1 LIRNS
6 LDRELSAAPKKL
18 PDGMD
23 VAKRVVMSLV
33 PSDAGQ
39 KRGSMMGKRLI
50 CLSVLL
56 IICLTPGGQVNSSE
70 GINRII
76 HDIYFSQDDLIL
88 EKEQGFDVV
97 SLRGCPRLRD
107 EGQPNLPVKFVH
119 LVLPPNC
126 AVSGASV
133 TNAVSIILEGKFRI
147 LPTQP
152 DLRTDGSFAAPWV
165 DPDPTIYNSISAYPA
180 QMIEIVN
187 EGYLGGNH
195 LVTLAV
201 TPFQYRPATGELLFY
216 SSLTVDIQLD
226 QVKRIPAASYAKV
239 RPAKAERL
247 CQRVLNRLV
256 NNKEDVVSFNY
267 RYNLSLQPE
276 NSSDETTT
284 YYEYIVITSPELATS
299 FQPLID
305 WKIKKGIKSCV
316 VSLDS
321 ILTSYTGKDDA
332 EKLRNFLI
340 EAYYKGTV
348 WVLLGGDEHVVP
360 IRYAYPTN
368 TTSVP
373 SNASQQIC
381 DLYYSD
387 VDGDWDFDND
397 GVWGEPQSDRP
408 DVYPDLFVG
417 RVPASDADEVSAFV
431 DKLLCY
437 ERNPGGGALDY
448 LTRALWIS
456 SDQMR
461 DWDEGI
467 GQHGLLSPSIPSNF
481 NQDLTGLVESPTGA
495 AENPAGPGGGTCVE
509 TMNQGWGIIGILA
522 HGKSSGFVAKS
533 NLTNGDPKSWVLT
546 QPGGDDGNGYM
557 PNLTNFQKYGIAYS
571 ISCSQGALDVDEYP
585 YMGGEPCVGEFY
597 PLVPQKGGVAF
608 LGYSRWGWVSI
619 SYKLFD
625 KFLEYLFDENL
636 GHHIGVAEALSRCAY
651 PAYRDIDYGHNL
663 FGDPEMPVWTETPSP
678 IAVDHPDQIILGKQ
692 IVELSVSSN
701 GSGVDG
707 AQVCMTLRG
716 QTLFLGETD
725 QNGELSCNL
734 DLNDI
739 GEMDLVVTKP
749 HLVPYEDSITISLAS
764 DADDDDA
771 DVSTFSFDLSQNH
784 PNPFNP
790 STSIRYTVDS
800 KQTSLHTSLKI
811 YNILG
816 QRVRTLV
823 NEEKQPGQHLAVWDG
838 KDDGANDV
846 SSGIYFYILETGEFR
861 ETKKMTLIR

>member
-1 LIRNS
+1 
-6 LDRELSAAPKKL
+6 
-18 PDGMD
+18 
-23 VAKRVVMSLV
+23 
-33 PSDAGQ
+33 
-39 KRGSMMGKRLI
+39 MGKRLI
-50 CLSVLL
+50 CLSVVF
-56 IICLTPGGQVNSSE
+56 IICLAPGGQIFSDE
-70 GINRII
+70 GISRIS
-76 HDIYFSQDDLIL
+76 HDIYFSQDDLL
-88 EKEQGFDVV
+88 FGKQQGFDVV
-97 SLRGCPRLRD
+97 TLKGCLKLQD
-107 EGQPNLPVKFVH
+107 EGQPNLPVKFIH

-126 AVSGASV
+126 TATGASV
-133 TNAVSIILEGKFRI
+133 INGIPIHLDGNFRI

-152 DLRTDGSFAAPWV
+152 DLRTDGSFSSPWV
-165 DPDPTIYNSISAYPA
+165 DPDPAIYNSTSAYPS
-180 QMIEIVN
+180 QMLKIVN

-201 TPFQYRPATGELLFY
+201 TPFQYQPTTGELFFY
-216 SSLTVDIQLD
+216 SSLSIDIQLD
-226 QVKRIPAASYAKV
+226 RAERIPASLSAKI
-239 RPAKAERL
+239 RPIKAERL
-247 CQRVLNRLV
+247 YQGILNWLV
-256 NNKEDVVSFNY
+256 SNQEDIDVSG
-267 RYNLSLQPE
+267 RQDDSSSPMK
-276 NSSDETTT
+276 NSFDETTG
-284 YYEYIVITSPELATS
+284 YYEYLVITSSDLAAS
-299 FQPLID
+299 FQPLAD
-305 WKIKKGIKSCV
+305 WKTKKGIKSCV
-316 VSLDS
+316 VVIDS
-321 ILTSYTGKDDA
+321 ILTNYPGKDGA

-340 EAYYKGTV
+340 QAYYKGTV

-368 TTSVP
+368 TTTVP

-381 DLYYSD
+381 DLYFSD
-387 VDGDWDFDND
+387 VDGEWDLDND

-417 RVPASDADEVSAFV
+417 RVPASDAAEVNAFV

-437 ERNPGGGALDY
+437 ERNPGEGAFDY
-448 LTRALWIS
+448 LTKTLWIS

-461 DWDEGI
+461 DWDEGV
-467 GQHGLLSPSIPSNF
+467 GQHGLLSPFVPSNF
-481 NQDLTGLVESPTGA
+481 YQDLTDMIESPSGA
-495 AENPAGPGGGTCVE
+495 AENPSGPEGGACVN
-509 TMNQGWGIIGILA
+509 TMNQGWGVIGILA

-557 PNLTNFQKYGIAYS
+557 PNLTNFQRYGIAYS
-571 ISCSQGALDVDEYP
+571 ISCSQSALDVDEYP

-619 SYKLFD
+619 SYKLFE
-625 KFLEYLFDENL
+625 KFLGYLFDENL
-636 GHHIGVAEALSRCAY
+636 GHHVGVAEALSRCAY

-678 IAVDHPDQIILGKQ
+678 LSVDHPDEIILGKQ
-692 IVELSVSSN
+692 TIELSVSSS
-701 GSGVDG
+701 GSGVEG

-725 QNGELSCNL
+725 QDGELSCNL

-739 GEMDLVVTKP
+739 GEMNLVVTKP
-749 HLVPYEDSITISLAS
+749 HLVPYEDSITISLSS
-764 DADDDDA
+764 DVDDDDD
-771 DVSTFSFDLSQNH
+771 DVSTFSFELSQNH

-790 STSIRYTVDS
+790 STNIRYTVDS
-800 KQTSLHTSLKI
+800 RQTSKNTSLKI

-816 QRVRTLV
+816 QKVRTLV
-823 NEEKQPGQHLAVWDG
+823 NEEKQPGQYLAVWDG